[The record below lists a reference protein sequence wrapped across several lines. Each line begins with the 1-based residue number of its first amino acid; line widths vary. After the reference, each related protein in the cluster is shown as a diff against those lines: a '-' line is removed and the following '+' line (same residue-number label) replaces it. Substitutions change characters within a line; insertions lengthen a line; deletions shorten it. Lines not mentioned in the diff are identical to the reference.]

1 MKRLNKFSEFNMTK
15 FLEEKDLVFIGGEEY
30 SNFDTKEFEGMKYQ
44 ILIKKDDSLY
54 AIKADGGEIRG
65 VNAREMLTV
74 KIKGQ
79 KELHNFEMF
88 TPVRLTNATASIYGE
103 HQNNLSVFCE
113 EIQLVSENNPVIKK
127 AISKEVI

>member
-15 FLEEKDLVFIGGEEY
+15 FLEEKELVFIGGEEY
-30 SNFDTKEFEGMKYQ
+30 SNFDTKEFEGMRYQ
-44 ILIKKDDSLY
+44 VLIKNDDSLY
-54 AIKADGGEIRG
+54 ATDSTGNEIRG
-65 VNAREMLTV
+65 VNSREMLTV

-88 TPVRLTNATASIYGE
+88 SPVRLIGAKASIYGE

-113 EIQLVSENNPVIKK
+113 EIQLVSENNSVIKK
-127 AISKEVI
+127 AISKEAI

>member
-1 MKRLNKFSEFNMTK
+1 MKRLNKFSEFNITK
-15 FLEEKDLVFIGGEEY
+15 FLEEKELVFIGGEEY

-44 ILIKKDDSLY
+44 VLIKKDDSLH
-54 AIKADGGEIRG
+54 AMKPDGGEIRG
-65 VNAREMLTV
+65 VNAREMLTI

-88 TPVRLTNATASIYGE
+88 TPIRLINATASVYGE

-113 EIQLVSENNPVIKK
+113 EIQLALENNSVIKK
-127 AISKEVI
+127 SITKEVI